1 MAISNDDLTDE
12 AKIGGK
18 LKKLYPTLW
27 FSAFLLSGS
36 PLVAQ
41 EQGDRTS
48 SASPVS
54 QSLPDAP
61 IPTCRFAT
69 TADCIINLQQ
79 LPPQA
84 DPQGG
89 GQDAAPPPAD
99 ASPPSGGARV
109 AQTPETLVVEPGN
122 DFRAALEKG
131 VRLKAPG
138 QPITARLL
146 EPVYAG
152 EVLAI
157 PAGSTIKGHISAIS
171 TAPMRKRARRLLNG
185 DFTPPKTAHV
195 TFDQLVLS
203 DGTMVPIHGD
213 SAVGLGRVTNSLYL
227 PKAQRPGIRQK
238 LKGAM
243 APLREPNKLQRLGEA
258 VVTSLPYHPEY
269 IDQGTVF
276 DTALLAPV
284 TVLLPVQPNTAS
296 PQASDY
302 LRLHLLTPV
311 NSSTS
316 TAGTQIEA
324 VVSQP
329 YYQADH
335 QLLYPAGTRIT
346 GTVEKASSAGW
357 MKRNGSLVFA
367 FRSVQMPDGTTR
379 VIHSTVGGIQ
389 AERSE
394 GLDVGQEG
402 EIKATTSTFARLLA
416 PVSLV
421 GPSRAVA
428 DTTLQKTAWSRAGEG
443 RKGFG
448 LLGAGAAQA
457 SAGTAIGFGY
467 FGAAKR
473 LCDAFITKG
482 SNVELP
488 VNTPIFL
495 RLDSNDPAVALATR

>member
-1 MAISNDDLTDE
+1 MKRSVV
-12 AKIGGK
+12 
-18 LKKLYPTLW
+18 W
-27 FSAFLLSGS
+27 MLLSYSILGLTGI
-36 PLVAQ
+36 PVRAQ
-41 EQGDRTS
+41 ET
-48 SASPVS
+48 V
-54 QSLPDAP
+54 
-61 IPTCRFAT
+61 
-69 TADCIINLQQ
+69 
-79 LPPQA
+79 
-84 DPQGG
+84 
-89 GQDAAPPPAD
+89 
-99 ASPPSGGARV
+99 
-109 AQTPETLVVEPGN
+109 PERQTLVVQPGN

-131 VRLKAPG
+131 VRLKSVG
-138 QPITARLL
+138 QPITAKLL

-152 EVLAI
+152 EALAV
-157 PAGSTIKGHISAIS
+157 PAGSTIKGHVSAIS
-171 TAPMRKRARRLLNG
+171 TAPHKRVGRLLSG
-185 DFTPPKTAHV
+185 DFTPPKMAHV

-203 DGTMVPIHGD
+203 DGTTVPIHSD
-213 SAVGLGRVTNSLYL
+213 SAVGLGRVANSKYL
-227 PKAQRPGIRQK
+227 PKAERPGVGQK

-243 APLREPNKLQRLGEA
+243 APLREPHKMQRLGEA

-276 DTALLAPV
+276 DTALLEPV
-284 TVLLPVQPNTAS
+284 TLLAPVQPDTAS
-296 PQASDY
+296 QQASDY
-302 LRLHLLTPV
+302 LHLHLLTPV
-311 NSSTS
+311 SSSAS
-316 TAGTQIEA
+316 TAGSQIEA

-335 QLLYPAGTRIT
+335 QLLYRAGTRLT

-357 MKRNGSLVFA
+357 MKRNGSILIA

-379 VIHSTVGGIQ
+379 DIHPTVGGIQ
-389 AERSE
+389 AEQSE
-394 GLDVGQEG
+394 GLDVGKEG

-416 PVSLV
+416 PVSLI

-428 DTTLQKTAWSRAGEG
+428 DTTLQKTAWSRSGEG

-495 RLDSNDPAVALATR
+495 RLDSNDPTVALVTR

>member
-1 MAISNDDLTDE
+1 MKRSVVWI
-12 AKIGGK
+12 
-18 LKKLYPTLW
+18 
-27 FSAFLLSGS
+27 LLSYSVLGVAAV
-36 PLVAQ
+36 PARAQ
-41 EQGDRTS
+41 ETK
-48 SASPVS
+48 PEK
-54 QSLPDAP
+54 
-61 IPTCRFAT
+61 
-69 TADCIINLQQ
+69 
-79 LPPQA
+79 
-84 DPQGG
+84 
-89 GQDAAPPPAD
+89 
-99 ASPPSGGARV
+99 
-109 AQTPETLVVEPGN
+109 ETLVVEPGN

-131 VRLKAPG
+131 VRLKAVG
-138 QPITARLL
+138 QPITAKLL

-152 EVLAI
+152 EMLAI
-157 PAGSTIKGHISAIS
+157 PAGSTIKGHVSAIS
-171 TAPMRKRARRLLNG
+171 MAPHKRARRLLNG
-185 DFTPPKTAHV
+185 DFTPPKTVHV

-203 DGTMVPIHGD
+203 DGTTVPIHSD
-213 SAVGLGRVTNSLYL
+213 SAVGLGRVANSQYV

-284 TVLLPVQPNTAS
+284 TVLVPVHPNTAS

-302 LRLHLLTPV
+302 LHLHLLTPV

-316 TAGTQIEA
+316 TAGAQIEA

-329 YYQADH
+329 YYQADL
-335 QLLYPAGTRIT
+335 QLLYPAGARIT
-346 GTVEKASSAGW
+346 GTVQKASSAGW
-357 MKRNGSLVFA
+357 MKRNGSIVFA

-379 VIHSTVGGIQ
+379 DIHSTVGGIQ

-394 GLDVGQEG
+394 GLDVGKEG
-402 EIKATTSTFARLLA
+402 EIKATTSNFARVLA
-416 PVSLV
+416 PVSLI

-428 DTTLQKTAWSRAGEG
+428 DSTTQKTAWSRSGEG

-457 SAGTAIGFGY
+457 SVGTAIGFGY

-495 RLDSNDPAVALATR
+495 RLDSNDPSVALATR

>member
-1 MAISNDDLTDE
+1 MKRSVV
-12 AKIGGK
+12 
-18 LKKLYPTLW
+18 W
-27 FSAFLLSGS
+27 VLLSYSVLGLTGI
-36 PLVAQ
+36 PVRAQ
-41 EQGDRTS
+41 ETGS
-48 SASPVS
+48 
-54 QSLPDAP
+54 
-61 IPTCRFAT
+61 
-69 TADCIINLQQ
+69 
-79 LPPQA
+79 
-84 DPQGG
+84 
-89 GQDAAPPPAD
+89 
-99 ASPPSGGARV
+99 
-109 AQTPETLVVEPGN
+109 EEKTLVLEPGN

-131 VRLKAPG
+131 VRLKTVG
-138 QPITARLL
+138 QPITAKLL
-146 EPVYAG
+146 EPIYAG

-157 PAGSTIKGHISAIS
+157 PAGSTIKGHVSAIS
-171 TAPMRKRARRLLNG
+171 TTPHKRAGRLLNG

-203 DGTMVPIHGD
+203 DGTTVPIHSD
-213 SAVGLGRVTNSLYL
+213 SAVGLGRVANSQYL

-238 LKGAM
+238 LKGAT
-243 APLREPNKLQRLGEA
+243 APLREPHKLQRLGEA

-276 DTALLAPV
+276 DTALLEPV
-284 TVLLPVQPNTAS
+284 TLLVPVQPDTTS
-296 PQASDY
+296 PQIASDY
-302 LRLHLLTPV
+302 LHLHLLTPI

-335 QLLYPAGTRIT
+335 QLLYPAGTRLT
-346 GTVEKASSAGW
+346 GTVQKASSAGW
-357 MKRNGSLVFA
+357 MKRNGSIVFA

-379 VIHSTVGGIQ
+379 DIHSTVGGIQ

-394 GLDVGQEG
+394 GLDVGKEG
-402 EIKATTSTFARLLA
+402 EIKATTSSFARLLA

-428 DTTLQKTAWSRAGEG
+428 DTTLQKTAWSRSGEG

-457 SAGTAIGFGY
+457 SVGTAIGFGY

-488 VNTPIFL
+488 VHTPIL
-495 RLDSNDPAVALATR
+495 VRLDSNDPSVALVTQ

>member
-1 MAISNDDLTDE
+1 MKRSVVWI
-12 AKIGGK
+12 
-18 LKKLYPTLW
+18 
-27 FSAFLLSGS
+27 LLSYSVLGLAGI
-36 PLVAQ
+36 PVRAQ
-41 EQGDRTS
+41 ETR
-48 SASPVS
+48 PE
-54 QSLPDAP
+54 
-61 IPTCRFAT
+61 R
-69 TADCIINLQQ
+69 
-79 LPPQA
+79 
-84 DPQGG
+84 
-89 GQDAAPPPAD
+89 
-99 ASPPSGGARV
+99 
-109 AQTPETLVVEPGN
+109 ETLVVESGD

-131 VRLKAPG
+131 VRLKAVG
-138 QPITARLL
+138 QPITAKLL

-152 EVLAI
+152 EALAI
-157 PAGSTIKGHISAIS
+157 PAGSTIKGHVSAIS
-171 TAPMRKRARRLLNG
+171 TAPMRMRARRLLNG

-203 DGTMVPIHGD
+203 DGTMVPIHSD
-213 SAVGLGRVTNSLYL
+213 SAVGLGRVANSRYL
-227 PKAQRPGIRQK
+227 PKAQRPGVRQK

-243 APLREPNKLQRLGEA
+243 APLGEPNKLQRLGEA

-276 DTALLAPV
+276 DTTLLAPV
-284 TVLLPVQPNTAS
+284 TVLLPVQANTGS
-296 PQASDY
+296 PQIASDY
-302 LRLHLLTPV
+302 LHLHLLTPL

-316 TAGTQIEA
+316 AAGTQVEA

-335 QLLYPAGTRIT
+335 QLLYPVGTRIT
-346 GTVEKASSAGW
+346 GAVQKASSAAW
-357 MKRNGSLVFA
+357 MKRNGSMVFA

-379 VIHSTVGGIQ
+379 DIHATVGGVQ

-394 GLDVGQEG
+394 GLDIGSEG
-402 EIKATTSTFARLLA
+402 DIKATTSTLARLLA

-428 DTTLQKTAWSRAGEG
+428 DTTLEKTAWSRSGEG

-495 RLDSNDPAVALATR
+495 RLDSSDPSVALATR

>member
-1 MAISNDDLTDE
+1 MKRSVL
-12 AKIGGK
+12 
-18 LKKLYPTLW
+18 LL
-27 FSAFLLSGS
+27 LLSYSTLGLTAI
-36 PLVAQ
+36 PVRAQ
-41 EQGDRTS
+41 ET
-48 SASPVS
+48 
-54 QSLPDAP
+54 
-61 IPTCRFAT
+61 
-69 TADCIINLQQ
+69 
-79 LPPQA
+79 
-84 DPQGG
+84 
-89 GQDAAPPPAD
+89 
-99 ASPPSGGARV
+99 
-109 AQTPETLVVEPGN
+109 TPERKSLVIEPGN

-131 VRLKAPG
+131 VRIKSAG
-138 QPITARLL
+138 QPISAWLL

-152 EVLAI
+152 EDLAI
-157 PAGSTIKGHISAIS
+157 PAGSTIKGHVSSISK
-171 TAPMRKRARRLLNG
+171 APMRKRAGRLLAG
-185 DFTPPKTAHV
+185 DFTPPKTANV
-195 TFDQLVLS
+195 TFDQIVLS
-203 DGTMVPIHGD
+203 DGTTVPIHSD
-213 SAVGLGRVTNSLYL
+213 SAIGLGRVTNSQYL
-227 PKAQRPGIRQK
+227 PKAQRPGMRQK

-276 DTALLAPV
+276 DTALLEPV
-284 TVLLPVQPNTAS
+284 TLLVPVQANTAS
-296 PQASDY
+296 PQIASDY
-302 LRLHLLTPV
+302 LHLHLLTPV

-316 TAGTQIEA
+316 TAGMQIEA

-335 QLLYPAGTRIT
+335 QLLYPTGTRIT
-346 GTVEKASSAGW
+346 GTVQKASSAGW
-357 MKRNGSLVFA
+357 MKRNGSIVFA

-379 VIHSTVGGIQ
+379 DILPTVGGIQ

-394 GLDVGQEG
+394 GLDVGKEG

-428 DTTLQKTAWSRAGEG
+428 DTTLQKTAWSRSGEG

-457 SAGTAIGFGY
+457 SAGAAIGFGY

-473 LCDAFITKG
+473 LCNAFVTKG

-495 RLDSNDPAVALATR
+495 RLDSNDPSVALATR